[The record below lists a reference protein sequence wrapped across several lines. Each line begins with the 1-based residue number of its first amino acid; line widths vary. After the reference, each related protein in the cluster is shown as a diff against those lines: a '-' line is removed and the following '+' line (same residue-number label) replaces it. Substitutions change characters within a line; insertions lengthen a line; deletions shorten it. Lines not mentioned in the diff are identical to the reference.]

1 MATYQTRIYVEVDES
16 NVIKKLC
23 SMDISDIGRGFY
35 NAEEIFSPFLSDDK
49 KTIFKDYESSINE
62 YDLGILVGRVAEI
75 IKGHGIILAD
85 TYSYNYDPYLQV
97 YYYTSDAIT
106 EKLLDVDGGD
116 FTEDTSI
123 CNVAEW
129 IRRVENA
136 AEVCLDDNPYED

>member
-16 NVIKKLC
+16 NFIEKLC

-35 NAEEIFSPFLSDDK
+35 NAEKIFSPLLSDDK

-62 YDLGILVGRVAEI
+62 YDLGTLVGRVAEI

-85 TYSYNYDPYLQV
+85 TYSYDYDPYLQV

-123 CNVAEW
+123 YNVAEW
-129 IRRVENA
+129 IRSVENA